1 MSRLEFNETV
11 MRMHREEYDTNAMTI
26 SLSDLGIKM
35 SAYDVEIAKLI
46 QDLVYVYHGL
56 AARSKILANQM
67 VK

>member
-35 SAYDVEIAKLI
+35 SAYGAP
-46 QDLVYVYHGL
+46 G
-56 AARSKILANQM
+56 S
-67 VK
+67 